1 MEPITTWIQL
11 NARFADVLRD
21 VDIIELPFPSN
32 GRCECGSSSFSV
44 LELGYT
50 RDTDLGLE
58 FDDDEDD
65 DDGEDDDVPA
75 ACSPIDETIP
85 PPSQFG
91 PAATERTITSAWAS
105 TSGWSDFSDE
115 GLYEAIVCDRCNRL
129 YDSASLDFEWT

>member
-32 GRCECGSSSFSV
+32 GRCDCCSSIFSV